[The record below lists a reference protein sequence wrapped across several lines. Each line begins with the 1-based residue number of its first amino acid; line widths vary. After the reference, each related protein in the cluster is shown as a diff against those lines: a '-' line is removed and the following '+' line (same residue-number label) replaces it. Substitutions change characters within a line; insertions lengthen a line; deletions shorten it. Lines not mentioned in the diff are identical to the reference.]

1 MNGKLRLTAV
11 LLGLV
16 APLLTSAD
24 TLPADSTLT
33 RTPIPRAS
41 GQ

>member
-1 MNGKLRLTAV
+1 MQTDLPLHLITTPAAAEA
-11 LLGLV
+11 LAQLV
-16 APLLTSAD
+16 KR
-24 TLPADSTLT
+24 ADSTLT